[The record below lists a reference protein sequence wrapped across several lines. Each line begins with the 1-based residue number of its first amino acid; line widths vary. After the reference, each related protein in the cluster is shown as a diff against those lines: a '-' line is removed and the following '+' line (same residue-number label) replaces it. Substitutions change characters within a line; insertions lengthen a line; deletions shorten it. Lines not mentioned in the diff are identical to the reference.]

1 MRVDTSVWTPSW
13 VLVALGQVVERFTSL
28 YDHLMTLS
36 LTQYIFHRYSLGRRS
51 SACAA
56 IPPQEHWYGW
66 RLQRAWRAR
75 IGVEERGEGWQQ

>member
-1 MRVDTSVWTPSW
+1 MRVHSSAWPVPWLP
-13 VLVALGQVVERFTSL
+13 VALPRVVGRFTSL

-51 SACAA
+51 SACTA